1 MCVPT
6 IYIYTCA
13 SVALC
18 WMHGSLLLSL
28 FGIFVYNRQHENG
41 RLEILAFEA
50 LFLWTQK
57 NIKAT
62 IFLRFWKIGRLFPN
76 SNPEWFWDPVQPDI
90 FNAWNLISSFD
101 LKLANLK
108 VSNPKKHM
116 TNWLIPWLLCDR
128 KDFKREPKHL
138 YVLIYISFCHRI
150 HIWILFLL
158 MFLASSFY
166 QKNPANPQH
175 MTSRTSYDHLRPT
188 SANLASSHI

>member
-1 MCVPT
+1 M
-6 IYIYTCA
+6 Y
-13 SVALC
+13 
-18 WMHGSLLLSL
+18 GSLLLSL

-62 IFLRFWKIGRLFPN
+62 IFLRFFGKLWGCFQILTLNKFGIP
-76 SNPEWFWDPVQPDI
+76 
-90 FNAWNLISSFD
+90 FNQTFLMLGTWYFSFD
-101 LKLANLK
+101 LKLENLK
-108 VSNPKKHM
+108 RFQTLKKI
-116 TNWLIPWLLCDR
+116 WQIDWFRGYCVIR
-128 KDFKREPKHL
+128 KDFKRKPRHL

-188 SANLASSHI
+188 STNLASSHI

>member
-1 MCVPT
+1 
-6 IYIYTCA
+6 
-13 SVALC
+13 
-18 WMHGSLLLSL
+18 MHGSLLLSL

-62 IFLRFWKIGRLFPN
+62 IFLRFWKIGGLFPN
-76 SNPEWFWDPVQPDI
+76 SNPEKIWDPVQPDI
-90 FNAWNLISSFD
+90 FDAWNLISSFD
-101 LKLANLK
+101 LKLANLRRFQTLK
-108 VSNPKKHM
+108 NIWQIDWFRGYCM
-116 TNWLIPWLLCDR
+116 IR